1 MKPLGAAS
9 APPAPPPGPVPL
21 PLAGRKR
28 ERESSVLNSS
38 VTLVSSLAEHSSTF
52 ALRRDKEKERDR
64 ESNERKS

>member
-9 APPAPPPGPVPL
+9 APPAPGPVPL

-52 ALRRDKEKERDR
+52 ALRRDKDR
-64 ESNERKS
+64 EREGEKVMREM